1 LLRVVDEATHPW
13 GLKCNR
19 IEIKD
24 ITPPRDLIDS
34 MARQMKAEREKRAN
48 ILEAEGF
55 RQAAIL
61 KADGEKQKTVLE
73 AEGRREAAFRDAE
86 ARERLAEA
94 EAKATLMV
102 SQAIAKGDLQ
112 AINYFV
118 ADKYVGALKALA
130 SAPNQ
135 KVMILPMESAGILG
149 SLAGIAELA
158 RESFQPRGGAAIKP
172 PEG

>member
-1 LLRVVDEATHPW
+1 MATSAELAALANRATLLE
-13 GLKCNR
+13 
-19 IEIKD
+19 
-24 ITPPRDLIDS
+24 
-34 MARQMKAEREKRAN
+34 
-48 ILEAEGF
+48 
-55 RQAAIL
+55 QA
-61 KADGEKQKTVLE
+61 G
-73 AEGRREAAFRDAE
+73 
-86 ARERLAEA
+86 RLAEA

-149 SLAGIAELA
+149 SLAGITELA
-158 RESFQPRGGAAIKP
+158 RESFKDRGSP
-172 PEG
+172 PVIAKAHE